1 VKLGYA
7 PAAPVQMQTV
17 VEEECTGNGCLHIA
31 NKFKADAVIIP
42 EPFNQTIVT
51 AQLGVMW
58 FRGKYEL
65 CNNIIPHNNTR
76 HLYHIYVLYT
86 NIYVDVY

>member
-1 VKLGYA
+1 VSLGYT

-17 VEEECTGNGCLHIA
+17 IEEECTGNGCLHVA
-31 NKFKADAVIIP
+31 DKFKADAVIIP

-58 FRGKYEL
+58 FRGKL
-65 CNNIIPHNNTR
+65 QHTS
-76 HLYHIYVLYT
+76 HIL
-86 NIYVDVY
+86 NFNSIRNL